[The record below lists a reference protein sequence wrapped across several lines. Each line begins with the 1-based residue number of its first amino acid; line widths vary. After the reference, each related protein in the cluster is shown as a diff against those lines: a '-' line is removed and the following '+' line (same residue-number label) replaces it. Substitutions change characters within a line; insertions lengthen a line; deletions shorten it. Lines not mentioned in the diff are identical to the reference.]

1 MQNLYLKELA
11 SLSTDTEKWEWL
23 MYHRA
28 KNFIVYLDNDDT
40 TVSVANCP
48 CEDGC
53 CDNCQDSVSF
63 DDYIGNS
70 PGIASLLDA
79 VDIRAELV

>member
-1 MQNLYLKELA
+1 MQNPYLKELA

-28 KNFIVYLDNDDT
+28 KNFIVNLDNDET
-40 TVSVANCP
+40 FVTIFNCP
-48 CEDGC
+48 CDDGC
-53 CDNCQDSVSF
+53 CDNCQGAVIF